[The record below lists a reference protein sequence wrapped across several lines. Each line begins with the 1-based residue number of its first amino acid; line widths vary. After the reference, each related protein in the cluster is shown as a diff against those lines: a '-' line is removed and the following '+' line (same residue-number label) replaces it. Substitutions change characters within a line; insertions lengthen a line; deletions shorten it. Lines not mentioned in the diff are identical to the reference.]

1 MSQKQQGS
9 FLDQWLKKKP
19 SVIESTTDSDAESV
33 VMAQEVLNPTATE
46 PDALQSNVITDNIG
60 EAVSVSATDMQDAHC
75 DESTSCNEMKLS
87 VQRVTISIRFIPLRR
102 ESATDGRP
110 EMNRNALAIP
120 VTFIDS
126 EHIATLSDS
135 NYIFQ

>member
-1 MSQKQQGS
+1 
-9 FLDQWLKKKP
+9 
-19 SVIESTTDSDAESV
+19 
-33 VMAQEVLNPTATE
+33 
-46 PDALQSNVITDNIG
+46 
-60 EAVSVSATDMQDAHC
+60 
-75 DESTSCNEMKLS
+75 MKLS

-110 EMNRNALAIP
+110 EMNRNALVIP